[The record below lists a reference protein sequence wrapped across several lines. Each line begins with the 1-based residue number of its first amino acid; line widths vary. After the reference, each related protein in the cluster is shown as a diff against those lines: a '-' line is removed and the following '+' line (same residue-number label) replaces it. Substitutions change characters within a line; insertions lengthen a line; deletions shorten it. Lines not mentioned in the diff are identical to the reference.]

1 MNCAEKMRIQSLSAG
16 WLAIIH
22 RIMMSGMRILKLHID
37 ADSATRADR
46 GGMIAE
52 QPADISV
59 AVEGGNLA
67 VSLIGAGQPIVLL
80 HGWSF
85 DRRMWAA
92 QYPLAK
98 TYQLIMPDRRG
109 FGQSAAP
116 PCLSQ
121 EYADIDRLIPSGQFA
136 IIGFSQGAMVAMDYA
151 RRYPDRVAALIVAGA
166 PLHDIIGSDPVG
178 AVPVDEYRQL
188 IGANDL
194 ASMRQKWR
202 QHRLTDSDADI
213 GVEIDAMLADYSGRD
228 LLEDETEI
236 HLSADDIKNLS
247 MPVLSLTGA
256 TDTPWRCAVA
266 KYIGENAQSGE
277 ARTLA
282 GAGHLCSL
290 EQPHIFNH
298 LIDDFLHSNFY

>member
-1 MNCAEKMRIQSLSAG
+1 M
-16 WLAIIH
+16 
-22 RIMMSGMRILKLHID
+22 
-37 ADSATRADR
+37 T
-46 GGMIAE
+46 AE

-67 VSLIGAGQPIVLL
+67 VLQLGAGPPIVLL

-85 DRRMWAA
+85 NRRMWSA

-98 TYQLIMPDRRG
+98 TCQLIMPDRRG
-109 FGQSAAP
+109 FGQSSAP

-121 EYADIDRLIPSGQFA
+121 EYADIDRMIPSGRFA

-151 RRYPDRVAALIVAGA
+151 RRYPDRVAALVVAGA
-166 PLHDIIGSDPVG
+166 PLHDIIGSDPIG

-188 IGANDL
+188 IDANDL
-194 ASMRQKWR
+194 ATMRQKWR

-228 LLEDETEI
+228 LLEDDTEI
-236 HLSADDIKNLS
+236 HLAADDIKNLS

-256 TDTPWRCAVA
+256 NDTPWRCAVA
-266 KYIGENAQSGE
+266 KYIGENVQSGE
-277 ARTLA
+277 TRILT

-290 EQPHIFNH
+290 EQPDAFNR
-298 LIDDFLHSNFY
+298 LVDDFLHSNFY

>member
-1 MNCAEKMRIQSLSAG
+1 M
-16 WLAIIH
+16 
-22 RIMMSGMRILKLHID
+22 
-37 ADSATRADR
+37 T
-46 GGMIAE
+46 AE

-59 AVEGGNLA
+59 AVAGGNLA
-67 VSLIGAGQPIVLL
+67 VSQLGAGPLIVLL

-85 DRRMWAA
+85 NRRMWSA

-98 TYQLIMPDRRG
+98 AYQLIMPDRRG
-109 FGQSAAP
+109 FGQSSAP

-121 EYADIDRLIPSGQFA
+121 EYADIDRLIPSGRFA

-151 RRYPDRVAALIVAGA
+151 RRYPDRVAALVVAGA
-166 PLHDIIGSDPVG
+166 PLHDIIGSDPIG

-188 IGANDL
+188 IDANDL

-202 QHRLTDSDADI
+202 EHRLTDSDADI

-228 LLEDETEI
+228 LLEDDTEI
-236 HLSADDIKNLS
+236 HLSADDIKNLR

-256 TDTPWRCAVA
+256 NDTPWRCAVA

-277 ARTLA
+277 TRILA
-282 GAGHLCSL
+282 DAGHLCSL
-290 EQPHIFNH
+290 EQPDAFNR
-298 LIDDFLHSNFY
+298 LVDDFLHSNFY